1 MRRLFIVTTIGIA
14 LFVAGGRAQSPSDGP
29 YKVLKTAKVG
39 GTGGFDYVYA
49 DEAGRRLYIPRGGVA
64 ATATAAA
71 LPGRVTV
78 FNLDTLA
85 SVGDIANTRG
95 NGAAVDP
102 KSGHGFASS
111 KPVAMWDTKT
121 LALIKT
127 IEVQG
132 NPDGILFDAFN
143 ERVYVFS
150 HAAPHTTVIDAKD
163 GAVIGTIDL
172 GGAPEQA
179 VADGKGHVYVDVS
192 DKANVA
198 VIDAKTMTV
207 TAHYDLGGKGEG
219 LAGLALDVKN
229 RVLFVAARLP
239 APGAMV
245 MLNADDGKILATLPL
260 AGSSDGA
267 VFNPSTLEAFSSS
280 GQGDGTLTI
289 IKEKSPTIFEVEQN
303 LKTMSGAKTLTFDSK
318 TNHVLLIGAE
328 YIAAPPPA
336 TPPATPPAPGG
347 RGPART
353 MVPDSFSIV
362 VVGK

>member
-1 MRRLFIVTTIGIA
+1 MRRLSVVVIIV
-14 LFVAGGRAQSPSDGP
+14 VAACVAAGRAQPKSDGP
-29 YKVLKTAKVG
+29 YRILRTAKVG
-39 GTGGFDYVYA
+39 GAGGFDYVYA
-49 DEAGRRLYIPRGGVA
+49 DVAGRRLYIPRGAVA

-71 LPGRVTV
+71 MPGRVTV
-78 FNLDTLA
+78 FDLDTLTP
-85 SVGDIANTRG
+85 VGEIANTRG

-127 IEVQG
+127 IDVQG
-132 NPDGILFDAFN
+132 NPDGILFDSFN

-163 GAVIGTIDL
+163 GSVLGTIDL

-179 VADGKGHVYVDVS
+179 ASDGKGRIFVDVS

-207 TAHYDLGGKGEG
+207 AAHYDLEGAGEG
-219 LAGLALDVKN
+219 LAGLALDMKN
-229 RVLFVAARLP
+229 HVLFVACRLP
-239 APGAMV
+239 APGVMV
-245 MLNADDGKILATLPL
+245 MLNADTGKVLGTVPL

-267 VFNPSTLEAFSSS
+267 VFNPDTQEAFSSS

-289 IKEKSPTIFEVEQN
+289 IKETSPTTFELEQN
-303 LKTMSGAKTLTFDSK
+303 LKTMSGAKTLTFDSR
-318 TNHVLLIGAE
+318 TNHILLIGAE
-328 YIAAPPPA
+328 YLAAPPPA
-336 TPPATPPAPGG
+336 TPPPAGG

-362 VVGK
+362 VVGR

>member
-1 MRRLFIVTTIGIA
+1 
-14 LFVAGGRAQSPSDGP
+14 
-29 YKVLKTAKVG
+29 VLKTAKVG
-39 GTGGFDYVYA
+39 GVGGFDYVYA
-49 DEAGRRLYIPRGGVA
+49 DVAGRRLYIPRGGVA

-78 FNLDTLA
+78 FDLDTLA
-85 SVGDIANTRG
+85 PVGDIPNTRG

-111 KPVAMWDTKT
+111 KPVAMWDTRT

-127 IEVQG
+127 IDVQG
-132 NPDGILFDAFN
+132 NPDGILFDPFN
-143 ERVYVFS
+143 DRVYVFS
-150 HAAPHTTVIDAKD
+150 HAAPHATVIDSKD
-163 GAVIGTIDL
+163 GSVLGTIDL

-179 VADGKGHVYVDVS
+179 VTDGKGHLYVDVS

-198 VIDAKTMTV
+198 VIDAKSMAV
-207 TAHYDLGGKGEG
+207 TAHYELGGAGEG
-219 LAGLALDVKN
+219 LAGLALDAGN
-229 RVLFVAARLP
+229 HVLFVACRLP
-239 APGAMV
+239 APGVMV
-245 MLNADDGKILATLPL
+245 MLNADTGKVLATLPL

-267 VFNPSTLEAFSSS
+267 VFNPETLEAFSSS

-289 IKEKSPTIFEVEQN
+289 VKEKSPTSFEVEQN
-303 LKTMSGAKTLTFDSK
+303 LKTMSGAKTLTLDSK

-328 YIAAPPPA
+328 YLAAAPPA
-336 TPPATPPAPGG
+336 TPPPAGG